1 MIWVSL
7 NKYKGLQKRCNSLV
21 QRVLGINKDL
31 EAAKREIN
39 VLESVITVLKHD
51 NELLKKRTT
60 VYDKEAKVFKYKEE

>member
-1 MIWVSL
+1 MCWVSL

-21 QRVLGINKDL
+21 QRVLEINKDL

-39 VLESVITVLKHD
+39 VLESVMTVLKHDNELLKHD

-60 VYDKEAKVFKYKEE
+60 VYDKEV